1 MSSIIFGKKID
12 ITTFES
18 ETHGATSGYVLAYD
32 LDGILKQKD
41 IITGSVSAI
50 GLASGGSLS
59 SALLI
64 GNQTGITPI
73 ISSTSSY
80 FLSGSGVNKIDLNA
94 GTITSGTSSSN
105 YSYLII
111 SGSSVALGNGG
122 LGSKRFLIGETS
134 ITTEYNTSNS
144 QVIGSSSYVLRLSG
158 QNVLTFNSGTVSS
171 GSSTISSI
179 ISSKDSS
186 ISANAINSVIIGGEA
201 IVATQS
207 DHTYVSNL
215 YIQNGKAIRGTG
227 IGQVKFNA
235 TQSIINF
242 GSNNVTISSGSVNL
256 GGTVSVNNSYR
267 LPAVDGS
274 VDQIIK
280 TDGLGNLYWSNSAA
294 SNLTYTTFP
303 ITFITS
309 AFTIYNN
316 NGSTLFATYSISG
329 ATVSGNSNVSNI
341 TVPTGSKVSYNGTAS
356 IASGTPPTS
365 IIGDYIFTPNLPLTY
380 PAYGLTSSSNISL
393 NKSFSITLLKPK
405 TGLIVINNQVSN
417 PVGNDSLNLTASVT
431 FSDLFYFGSLLVG
444 GLSTPISQAQVDS
457 ISAAQIQNLGN
468 YNFGTK
474 SQTFNSVDSSGY
486 RLSFAYPSSYGNINS
501 LTYAG
506 SILNSISAFK
516 RASNDVVITT
526 LSGLTASY
534 RLYVANAD
542 NSWTTSVTTT

>member
-1 MSSIIFGKKID
+1 MSSIIFGEKIN

-18 ETHGATSGYVLAYD
+18 ETHGATSGYVVGYD

-41 IITGSVSAI
+41 IITGSVSLI
-50 GLASGGSLS
+50 GAAAAGGSLS

-80 FLSGSGVNKIDLNA
+80 ILSGSGVNKIDLNA
-94 GTITSGTSSSN
+94 GTITSGTSSS

-122 LGSKRFLIGETS
+122 LGSRRFLIGNTS

-186 ISANAINSVIIGGEA
+186 ISANAINSIIIGGEA

-215 YIQNGKAIRGTG
+215 YVQSGKVIRGTG

-242 GSNNVTISSGSVNL
+242 GGNNVTISSGSVNL
-256 GGTVSVNNSYR
+256 GGTVSVNNLYN
-267 LPAVDGS
+267 LPNYDGNTG
-274 VDQIIK
+274 QIIK
-280 TDGLGNLYWSNSAA
+280 TDGLGNLSWTDNA
-294 SNLTYTTFP
+294 SNLTYTTLP
-303 ITFITS
+303 TTS
-309 AFTIYNN
+309 ISSIFTIYNN
-316 NGSTLFATYSISG
+316 NGSTTFSTYSISG
-329 ATVSGNSNVSNI
+329 VTVSGTSNLSSI
-341 TVPTGSKVSYNGTAS
+341 TVPTGSKVSYSGTAS

-365 IIGDYIFTPNLPLTY
+365 ILGDYIFTPNLPLTY
-380 PAYGLTSSSNISL
+380 PAYGLTSSSNISV
-393 NKSFSITLLKPK
+393 NKSFSVILLKPK
-405 TGLIVINNQVSN
+405 TGLTVINGQVTS
-417 PVGNDSLNLTASVT
+417 PLGNDILSLTASVT

-444 GLSTPISQAQVDS
+444 GLNLPITQLQVDA
-457 ISAAQIQNLGN
+457 INATQIQNLGN
-468 YNFGTK
+468 YSFGTK
-474 SQTFNSVDSSGY
+474 SQTFNSTDSSGY
-486 RLSFAYPSSYGNINS
+486 RLAFAYPSSYGDINS
-501 LTYAG
+501 LTYAS

>member
-50 GLASGGSLS
+50 GLTSGGSLS

-316 NGSTLFATYSISG
+316 NGSTIFATYSISG

-417 PVGNDSLNLTASVT
+417 PVGNDSLSLTASVT

>member
-1 MSSIIFGKKID
+1 MSSIIFGEKIN

-18 ETHGATSGYVLAYD
+18 ETHGATSGYVVGYD

-41 IITGSVSAI
+41 IITGSVSLI
-50 GLASGGSLS
+50 GAAAAGGSLS

-80 FLSGSGVNKIDLNA
+80 ILSGSGVNKIDLNA
-94 GTITSGTSSSN
+94 GTITSGTSSS

-122 LGSKRFLIGETS
+122 LGSRRFLIGNTS

-186 ISANAINSVIIGGEA
+186 ISANAINSIIIGGEA

-215 YIQNGKAIRGTG
+215 YVQSGKVIRGTG

-242 GSNNVTISSGSVNL
+242 GGNNVTISSGSVNL
-256 GGTVSVNNSYR
+256 GGTVSVNNLYN
-267 LPAVDGS
+267 LPNYDGNTG
-274 VDQIIK
+274 QIIK
-280 TDGLGNLYWSNSAA
+280 TDGLGNLSWTDNA
-294 SNLTYTTFP
+294 SNLTYTTLP
-303 ITFITS
+303 TTS
-309 AFTIYNN
+309 ISSIFTIYNN
-316 NGSTLFATYSISG
+316 NGSTTFSTYSISG
-329 ATVSGNSNVSNI
+329 LTVSGTSNLSSI
-341 TVPTGSKVSYNGTAS
+341 TVPTGSKVSYSGTAS

-365 IIGDYIFTPNLPLTY
+365 ILGDYIFTPNLPLTY
-380 PAYGLTSSSNISL
+380 PAYGLTSSSNISV
-393 NKSFSITLLKPK
+393 NKSFSVILLKPK
-405 TGLIVINNQVSN
+405 TGLTVINGQVTS
-417 PVGNDSLNLTASVT
+417 PLGNDILSLTASVT

-444 GLSTPISQAQVDS
+444 GLNLPITQLQVDA
-457 ISAAQIQNLGN
+457 INATQIQNLGN
-468 YNFGTK
+468 YSFGTK
-474 SQTFNSVDSSGY
+474 SQTFNSTDSSGY
-486 RLSFAYPSSYGNINS
+486 RLAFAYPSSYGDINS
-501 LTYAG
+501 LTYAS

>member
-501 LTYAG
+501 LTYAS

>member
-1 MSSIIFGKKID
+1 MSSIIFGEKIN

-18 ETHGATSGYVLAYD
+18 ETHGATSGYVVGYD

-41 IITGSVSAI
+41 IITGSVSLI
-50 GLASGGSLS
+50 GAAAAGGSLS

-80 FLSGSGVNKIDLNA
+80 ILSGSGVNKIDLNA
-94 GTITSGTSSSN
+94 GTITSGTSSS

-122 LGSKRFLIGETS
+122 LGSRRFLIGNTS

-186 ISANAINSVIIGGEA
+186 ISANAINSIIIGGEA

-215 YIQNGKAIRGTG
+215 YVQSGKVIRGTG

-242 GSNNVTISSGSVNL
+242 GGNNVTISSGSVNL
-256 GGTVSVNNSYR
+256 GGTVSVNNLYN
-267 LPAVDGS
+267 LPNYDGNTG
-274 VDQIIK
+274 QIIK
-280 TDGLGNLYWSNSAA
+280 TDGLGNLSWTDNA
-294 SNLTYTTFP
+294 SNLTYTTLP
-303 ITFITS
+303 TTS
-309 AFTIYNN
+309 ISSIFTIYNN
-316 NGSTLFATYSISG
+316 NGSTTFSTYSISG
-329 ATVSGNSNVSNI
+329 LTVSGTSNLSSI
-341 TVPTGSKVSYNGTAS
+341 TVPTGSKVSYSGTAS

-365 IIGDYIFTPNLPLTY
+365 ILGDYIFTPNLPLTY
-380 PAYGLTSSSNISL
+380 PAYGLTSSSNISV
-393 NKSFSITLLKPK
+393 NKSFSVILLKPK
-405 TGLIVINNQVSN
+405 TGLTVINGQVTS
-417 PVGNDSLNLTASVT
+417 PLGNDILSLTASVT

-444 GLSTPISQAQVDS
+444 GLNLPITQLQVDA
-457 ISAAQIQNLGN
+457 INATQIQNLGN
-468 YNFGTK
+468 YSFGTK
-474 SQTFNSVDSSGY
+474 SQTFNSTDSSGY
-486 RLSFAYPSSYGNINS
+486 RLAFAYPSSYGDINS
-501 LTYAG
+501 LTYAS

-542 NSWTTSVTTT
+542 NSWTASVTTT